1 MRFVDYVVI
10 TVRSGRGGAGCIAFR
25 REKFVPRGGPAGG
38 NGGRGGSVILE
49 ADANLH
55 TLLDLRYWRHHFAPN
70 GRGGEG
76 SLKTGK
82 DGDDLIVRVPPGT
95 QASLIDGGERLG
107 EVLEP
112 GEQLLLARGGRGGKG
127 NAHFKTATRQAP
139 RHAQRGEP
147 GVEKRVILELRLL
160 AHVGLVGLPN
170 AGKSTFVASV
180 SAARPK
186 IADYP
191 FTTLTPSLGVVD
203 VGDYRSFV
211 IADIPGIIEGA
222 HQGRGLGI
230 QFLKHIE
237 RNVVLLFLIPVT
249 SEDPRTEYDLL
260 LGELV
265 AFNPDMIRKP
275 RLVAFSK
282 ADLLPPTER
291 EEWLKDNAA
300 SLPHGVQSLLL
311 SAVSGVGLDYAK
323 SVLWDKIHMEEQHI
337 VDA

>member
-1 MRFVDYVVI
+1 M
-10 TVRSGRGGAGCIAFR
+10 
-25 REKFVPRGGPAGG
+25 PRGGPAGG
-38 NGGRGGSVILE
+38 NGGRGGSVFLE

-55 TLLDLRYWRHHFAPN
+55 TLLDLRYRRHHFAPN

-82 DGDDLIVRVPPGT
+82 NGDDLIVRVPPGT
-95 QASLIDGGERLG
+95 RASLIDGGERLG

-127 NAHFKTATRQAP
+127 NAHFKTATRQTP

-191 FTTLTPSLGVVD
+191 FTTLAPSLGVVD

-211 IADIPGIIEGA
+211 IADIPGIVEGA

-249 SEDPRTEYDLL
+249 SEDPRAEYELL

-265 AFNPDMIRKP
+265 AFNPEMIRKP

-291 EEWLKDNAA
+291 GEWLKDNAT
-300 SLPHGVQSLLL
+300 SLPNGVQSLLL

-323 SVLWDKIHMEEQHI
+323 SVLWDRIHREKQCI